1 VATVGK
7 VGAPPKFNDEEIAE
21 IYQDFSDY
29 IKRTADPTVVGFT
42 AYYEK
47 HDIRRT
53 YLTDRAEFSDLVK
66 KAVEKQEAYVVAG
79 AIQNKL
85 NSTFAIFRL
94 KQPQHGWRDQS
105 QLETT
110 GEVKHTYE
118 ELDDEQLE
126 AALKARQDRVSPAA

>member
-1 VATVGK
+1 MATVGK
-7 VGAPPKFNDEEIAE
+7 VGAPPKFSDEELAE
-21 IYQDFSDY
+21 IKQDFADY

-42 AYYEK
+42 AYYDK

-105 QLETT
+105 QIEQT
-110 GEVKHTYE
+110 GEVTHKYE
-118 ELDDEQLE
+118 EMNDEQL
-126 AALKARQDRVSPAA
+126 AATLKARKDRVSGTA